1 MEIKYQEYD
10 IEQVFDFFVSGFA
23 DAGQII
29 HRKVN
34 YDPRTGKVIFKLYVE
49 KAHPVKDEPV
59 SRGETP
65 IES

>member
-1 MEIKYQEYD
+1 MEIQWNEHD
-10 IEQVFDFFVSGFA
+10 IEEVFNFFVTGFA
-23 DAGQII
+23 NSDQIRQWDAT
-29 HRKVN
+29 
-34 YDPRTGKVIFKLYVE
+34 YDPRTGNVIFKLYVE